1 MDKWGLVLSGGGAN
15 GAYEIGAWNA
25 INEAGIKIEAV
36 SGTSVGALNAALF
49 SCGSFNDSLRI
60 WTEQVDTSKILSFS
74 SSKEIQNL
82 VNTPAN
88 KAALT
93 KIISTFVSQNIA
105 ILPFSLCD
113 KDIQSIN
120 IFLLNKL
127 IHFLIN
133 IQKTGMFSQKGLL
146 SIINENNI
154 YDKFQAA
161 NFPCY
166 TCSFNIKSLNK
177 EYTRINNLSKEEFNN
192 HLLASSAIPIVF
204 PPIEF
209 DTEHKYVDGGIPIVG
224 DKSPIYPL
232 IENEHCNK
240 IIVIHLSPR
249 TGITQTITSSIP
261 IFAFTASFFPV
272 AAAPL
277 TIGLPLAT
285 SSMVGSPLAASAII
299 SFALT
304 LPAKRAINM
313 IQNNYT
319 KDHYNDNVDIY
330 HIYPRNPLGSFLNF
344 NPKHIVPKI
353 ENGYSDTKKI
363 LKKLP

>member
-60 WTEQVDTSKILSFS
+60 WTEQVDTSKILSS
-74 SSKEIQNL
+74 ASSKEIQQL
-82 VNTPAN
+82 VTTPTN

-105 ILPFSLCD
+105 ILPFSLCE

-133 IQKTGMFSQKGLL
+133 RQKTGIFSQKGLL

-166 TCSFNIKSLNK
+166 TCSFNTKSLNK
-177 EYTRINNLSKEEFNN
+177 EYTRINNLPKDEFNN
-192 HLLASSAIPIVF
+192 HLLASSAIPLIF

-209 DTEHKYVDGGIPIVG
+209 DSEHKYVDGGIPIVG
-224 DKSPIYPL
+224 DNCPISPL

-249 TGITQTITSSIP
+249 TDLTQTITSSIP
-261 IFAFTASFFPV
+261 IFAFTASFFPAV
-272 AAAPL
+272 TPL
-277 TIGLPLAT
+277 LGLPLA
-285 SSMVGSPLAASAII
+285 SSALIP
-299 SFALT
+299 FALT
-304 LPAKRAINM
+304 LSAHRAINM

-319 KDHYNDNVDIY
+319 KDHYNDNVNIY
-330 HIYPRNPLGSFLNF
+330 HIYPRNPLGFFVNF
-344 NPKHIVPKI
+344 NPKHIAPKI
-353 ENGYSDTKKI
+353 KIGYSDTKKA
-363 LKKLP
+363 LKKLL

>member
-60 WTEQVDTSKILSFS
+60 WTEQVDTSKILSS
-74 SSKEIQNL
+74 ASSKEIQQL
-82 VNTPAN
+82 VTTPTN

-113 KDIQSIN
+113 KDIQSIH

-133 IQKTGMFSQKGLL
+133 RQKTGTFSQKGLL

-154 YDKFQAA
+154 YDKFQTA

-177 EYTRINNLSKEEFNN
+177 EYTRINNLPKDEFNK

-209 DTEHKYVDGGIPIVG
+209 DSEHKYVDGGIPIVG
-224 DKSPIYPL
+224 DNCPISPL

-249 TGITQTITSSIP
+249 TGITPIIASSIA
-261 IFAFTASFFPV
+261 IFAYTAKFFPV

-277 TIGLPLAT
+277 TVGLPLAT
-285 SSMVGSPLAASAII
+285 MTSSSLIH
-299 SFALT
+299 FALT

-319 KDHYNDNVDIY
+319 KHHYNDNIDIY
-330 HIYPRNPLGSFLNF
+330 HIYPRIPLGFFVNF
-344 NPKHIVPKI
+344 NPKHIAPKI
-353 ENGYSDTKKI
+353 EIGYSDTKKA
-363 LKKLP
+363 LKKLL